1 MEADIFTLYE
11 SDFYR
16 VIDFKCRCMDCNTS
30 KPEYSASFSISFVRK
45 GNFLFNVFRNS
56 LDSYNGCILVTKPG
70 FERTVTHAHEVP
82 DECSIIEFT
91 SEFYSLLHEQFPR
104 NIFFLDNDIHST
116 LIKAG
121 PELELLHHEVMTNAL
136 SGTAQRLDMDNL
148 VLDIADAVLH
158 NIIPY
163 RREKHITEN
172 LKKFHLVTIE
182 RAKEYMTDNFV
193 RDISLMELAT
203 FCHVSPFHFSRIFK
217 SFTGLPPFKFL
228 VSIRL
233 KHAELLLK
241 NTRLPVSDVA
251 FLSGFN
257 SIEHFTVSF
266 TSKYSI
272 PPARYRDPSLRRS
285 VK

>member
-1 MEADIFTLYE
+1 MKADIFTLYE

-16 VIDFKCRCMDCNTS
+16 LLDFKCRCVDCTTS

-56 LDSYNGCILVTKPG
+56 LDSYNGCVLVTKPG

-91 SEFYSLLHEQFPR
+91 AEFYELLCQQYPR

-121 PELELLHHEVMTNAL
+121 PELEILHHEVRTSAL
-136 SGTAQRLDMDNL
+136 TGTAQRLAMDNL
-148 VLDIADAVLH
+148 VLDIVEAVLD

-163 RREKHITEN
+163 RREKHITEK

-193 RDISLMELAT
+193 RDVSLMVLAS
-203 FCHVSPFHFSRIFK
+203 FCHVSPFHFSRVFK
-217 SFTGLPPFKFL
+217 SFTGFSPFKFL

-241 NTRLPVSDVA
+241 NTRLPVSDIA

-257 SIEHFTVSF
+257 SIEHFTASF
-266 TSKYSI
+266 TSKYST
-272 PPARYRDPSLRRS
+272 PPARYRGSALQPSP
-285 VK
+285 K